1 MWWLAPL
8 IQGVGTA
15 LLTPKRQEQER
26 KDRQTAATLA
36 YIGNRDL
43 AMQHDPEAKDPW
55 GQIFGAAMSSMSLP
69 DFGGGGG
76 GGGGGGSG
84 GMTFGAPSNAIEGS
98 GDFMG
103 PPSSAMN
110 AGGGAGGFG
119 LNEAP
124 GYQDQ
129 FFADHEKYY
138 SDKPQTAALLSG
150 LAKPSM
156 GSGGVVMSKGAA
168 GYDPYKNPYGSNPTD
183 PRENFFNEHDAYYDS
198 TPGPR
203 GPVARQLA
211 DMGWR
216 R

>member
-15 LLTPKRQEQER
+15 LLTPKQQEQER

-55 GQIFGAAMSSMSLP
+55 QQTFGAAMSGMSLP
-69 DFGGGGG
+69 GMGGGGG
-76 GGGGGGSG
+76 GGGGGAGGGGGGGGG

-110 AGGGAGGFG
+110 AGGGGFG
-119 LNEAP
+119 LNDYDE
-124 GYQDQ
+124 
-129 FFADHEKYY
+129 
-138 SDKPQTAALLSG
+138 KPQTAALLSG

-183 PRENFFNEHDAYYDS
+183 PTGNFFNEHDAYYDS
-198 TPGPR
+198 TTGPR